1 MSRAARLLFTLTLLF
16 AAAVPAAAQDGPALR
31 GHVVT
36 ADGAPT
42 AGMRVFVR
50 WQGPG
55 DWRPA
60 TDSAV
65 VDSAG
70 EYRVP
75 LPTRLPDSLTL
86 IVDAADR
93 TARTHHPAL
102 ARIARAEAGWEHG
115 FVLAPREW
123 TVEGGLFAGQRVG
136 VSPLR
141 ARRPSCPTCTNG
153 FWIRMAGTR
162 SPIGFQGWPASR
174 FPLRVAFERGGSVP
188 MGAMPDSAAFWRA
201 AAGVESALGMDVF
214 RPVAF
219 GQTLPRRLEDEPD
232 DIVLVRIDQELST
245 PGLTTM
251 VGSRGNVE
259 YAGVVLQRAGSALAT
274 GGSELVQHEMMHALG
289 LGHTCA
295 WRSVLADTHRCPAMR
310 APTLTPEDVAH
321 TQLLYRVR
329 DLQRDGDFRW
339 GLDAAVEGERWMER
353 PGGKVEMG
361 PGVVPADTTI
371 PTDTTDTTGGAD
383 TPDTTGGGSGRVQA
397 DGDGPRRQ
405 QPAPPPGPPPRS
417 FLAERGRTAA
427 SAAKRMICRA
437 RRGPHPL
444 DSSRPPPLSRGR

>member
-1 MSRAARLLFTLTLLF
+1 MSRAARLFATLTALF
-16 AAAVPAAAQDGPALR
+16 LAAVPAAAQDGPALR

-36 ADGAPT
+36 ADGAP
-42 AGMRVFVR
+42 ASGMRVFVR

-55 DWRPA
+55 DWQP
-60 TDSAV
+60 TTIGTV
-65 VDSAG
+65 VDGGG

-75 LPTRLPDSLTL
+75 LPARLPDSLTL

-93 TARTHHPAL
+93 AARTHHPAL
-102 ARIARAEAGWEHG
+102 ARIAREEAAWEHG
-115 FVLAPREW
+115 FVLAPRVW
-123 TVEGGLFAGQRVG
+123 VIAGGLFAGRRVA

-141 ARRPSCPTCTNG
+141 ARRPTCAGCTSG

-162 SPIGFQGWPASR
+162 SPVGFQGWPSSR

-188 MGAMPDSAAFWRA
+188 MGAVPDSAAFWRA

-214 RPVAF
+214 RPVAY
-219 GQTLPRRLEDEPD
+219 GQTLPRRLEDDPD

-259 YAGVVLQRAGSALAT
+259 YAGVVLQRAGAALAM
-274 GGSELVQHEMMHALG
+274 GGMELVQHEMMHALG

-329 DLQRDGDFRW
+329 DLQRDASYRW
-339 GLDAAVEGERWMER
+339 GLDAAVEGERWIER
-353 PGGKVEMG
+353 PGGEIEME
-361 PGVVPADTTI
+361 PGMVP
-371 PTDTTDTTGGAD
+371 
-383 TPDTTGGGSGRVQA
+383 PDTIGGR
-397 DGDGPRRQ
+397 
-405 QPAPPPGPPPRS
+405 
-417 FLAERGRTAA
+417 ER
-427 SAAKRMICRA
+427 
-437 RRGPHPL
+437 
-444 DSSRPPPLSRGR
+444 